1 MKDLSL
7 IENRIW
13 KYRNV
18 KGFKQEDLA
27 FLIGQNNPSQVS
39 RYERGVAIPKLK
51 YLIKLCTALDI
62 NIEYLYPHLTGKWH
76 QEVKNRIEQL
86 KNYQQHEQRR
96 KRS

>member
-1 MKDLSL
+1 MGDISL

-27 FLIGQNNPSQVS
+27 FMIGQNNPSQVS

-51 YLIKLCTALDI
+51 YLIKLCSALEI
-62 NIEYLYPHLTGKWH
+62 NVEYLYPHLIREWN
-76 QEVKNRIEQL
+76 QEVKKKKEKL
-86 KNYQQHEQRR
+86 K
-96 KRS
+96 